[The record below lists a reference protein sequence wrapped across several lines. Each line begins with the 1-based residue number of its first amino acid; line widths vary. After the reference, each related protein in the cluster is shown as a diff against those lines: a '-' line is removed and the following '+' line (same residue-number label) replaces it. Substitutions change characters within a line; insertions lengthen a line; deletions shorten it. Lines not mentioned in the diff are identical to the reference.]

1 MVRLTA
7 RKRIII
13 IKCFFR
19 AVGTACLAR
28 HDFGKRGDS
37 AMLEEIRKITT
48 EGS

>member
-1 MVRLTA
+1 LTA

-13 IKCFFR
+13 LRRFLR
-19 AVGTACLAR
+19 AVGAVCLAR

-37 AMLEEIRKITT
+37 AMLEEIRKITL